1 MDESNP
7 KESHTPWYRTAR
19 QTEDLF
25 SQILHRS
32 DDGRSVAGGG
42 LRPMCLLLRSR
53 QKKEFGSVDLIHLPR
68 YSALLATP
76 QQLTINK
83 RSEPNPIELPDRTE

>member
-25 SQILHRS
+25 LQILHQS
-32 DDGRSVAGGG
+32 NDGRSVAGGG
-42 LRPMCLLLRSR
+42 LRPMCLR

-68 YSALLATP
+68 CSALLAMP